1 MKNFF
6 RALVDLF
13 VGLLVLI
20 VLAVSAV
27 CLFPVTVICAI
38 LGLFY
43 FVGTRIGWIDPKEYE
58 KEIGVEE
65 PVTTKE
71 PVADNSDVFID
82 VEDFPVTDNSDVFI
96 NVEDFVPATDNAS
109 VAPTPQSTP
118 TPEPMETSTTP
129 EPVTESTVDPSSTTL
144 GPHNY

>member
-1 MKNFF
+1 MKKFF
-6 RALVDLF
+6 RALVDLL

-43 FVGTRIGWIDPKEYE
+43 FVGTSVGWIDPKDYE

-65 PVTTKE
+65 PVATE
-71 PVADNSDVFID
+71 
-82 VEDFPVTDNSDVFI
+82 EPVTDNSDVFI
-96 NVEDFVPATDNAS
+96 NVEDFVEDLVGDVEIQNHVESDNAS
-109 VAPTPQSTP
+109 VTPTPQSTPTP

-129 EPVTESTVDPSSTTL
+129 GPVTESTVDPSSTTP
-144 GPHNY
+144 GPYNY